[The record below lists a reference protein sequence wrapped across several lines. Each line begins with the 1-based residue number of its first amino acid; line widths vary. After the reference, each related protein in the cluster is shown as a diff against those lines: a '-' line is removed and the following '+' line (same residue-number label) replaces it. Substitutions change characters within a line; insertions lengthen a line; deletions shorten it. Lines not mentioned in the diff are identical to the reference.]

1 MCMSVSVDTSAAAT
15 TLKAVN
21 YIRNV
26 LKCHTVLGV
35 SNVSFGLPSR
45 GTVNGAFLTLAL
57 ENGLSAAIVNP
68 KSTDILKAYKT
79 FFAAQG
85 I

>member
-15 TLKAVN
+15 TLKGGKLYKKCAQMPHGS
-21 YIRNV
+21 RRFQRLLRSA
-26 LKCHTVLGV
+26 LKGNRQRRL
-35 SNVSFGLPSR
+35 
-45 GTVNGAFLTLAL
+45 LTLAL